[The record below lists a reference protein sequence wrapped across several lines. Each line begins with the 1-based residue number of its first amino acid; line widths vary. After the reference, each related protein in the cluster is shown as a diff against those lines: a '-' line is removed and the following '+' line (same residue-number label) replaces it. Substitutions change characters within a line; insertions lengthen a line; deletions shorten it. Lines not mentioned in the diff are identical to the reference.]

1 VLEKWKLIG
10 KILDNKSFS
19 IADIKVAYWLL
30 DHRNYKTKLMYP
42 TNRRLAKLSQLTI
55 RQVQYS
61 TAKLHKYNLV
71 SKVLIR
77 GKNHYELTMD
87 KFKNYEQT
95 FADKKNTTNNLS
107 PPTKPTIN
115 IYNTIKKFTKNTN
128 PYYKQVVNNGLTYHQ
143 NMENKYIR
151 LMRNKLSQHRY
162 DEWLEQVSNKET
174 KQDALSY
181 AKHLCG

>member
-1 VLEKWKLIG
+1 
-10 KILDNKSFS
+10 
-19 IADIKVAYWLL
+19 
-30 DHRNYKTKLMYP
+30 
-42 TNRRLAKLSQLTI
+42 
-55 RQVQYS
+55 
-61 TAKLHKYNLV
+61 
-71 SKVLIR
+71 
-77 GKNHYELTMD
+77 MD

-115 IYNTIKKFTKNTN
+115 IYNTIKKLSKNTN
-128 PYYKQVVNNGLTYHQ
+128 PYYKQVVNNGLSYHQ

-151 LMRNKLSQHRY
+151 LMSKKLSQHRY
-162 DEWLEQVSNKET
+162 NEWLEQVANKDT

>member
-1 VLEKWKLIG
+1 
-10 KILDNKSFS
+10 
-19 IADIKVAYWLL
+19 
-30 DHRNYKTKLMYP
+30 
-42 TNRRLAKLSQLTI
+42 
-55 RQVQYS
+55 
-61 TAKLHKYNLV
+61 
-71 SKVLIR
+71 
-77 GKNHYELTMD
+77 MD

-95 FADKKNTTNNLS
+95 FADNKNITNNLS

-115 IYNTIKKFTKNTN
+115 IYNNTIKKFAKNTN

-162 DEWLEQVSNKET
+162 DEWLEQVSNKDT

>member
-1 VLEKWKLIG
+1 MLEKWKLIG

-61 TAKLHKYNLV
+61 TAKLHRYNLV
-71 SKVLIR
+71 SKVLIK

-95 FADKKNTTNNLS
+95 FADKKNTTNNPS

-115 IYNTIKKFTKNTN
+115 IYNTI
-128 PYYKQVVNNGLTYHQ
+128 
-143 NMENKYIR
+143 
-151 LMRNKLSQHRY
+151 
-162 DEWLEQVSNKET
+162 
-174 KQDALSY
+174 
-181 AKHLCG
+181 

>member
-1 VLEKWKLIG
+1 MLEKWKLIG

-61 TAKLHKYNLV
+61 TAKLHRYNLV
-71 SKVLIR
+71 S
-77 GKNHYELTMD
+77 
-87 KFKNYEQT
+87 
-95 FADKKNTTNNLS
+95 
-107 PPTKPTIN
+107 
-115 IYNTIKKFTKNTN
+115 NTIKKLSKNTN
-128 PYYKQVVNNGLTYHQ
+128 PYYKQVVNNGLSYHQ

-151 LMRNKLSQHRY
+151 LMSKKLSQHRY
-162 DEWLEQVSNKET
+162 NEWLEQVANKDT